1 MSVSTQT
8 NKEHR
13 TQCFLTE
20 MNTWSWC
27 LVIESDCWSLQYGLV
42 QKMVMIKIM
51 PNSGQMH
58 HMLQARPLLEVC
70 TDIWATKATW
80 P

>member
-1 MSVSTQT
+1 MQNSKRPKQISVSTQT
-8 NKEHR
+8 NKEHG

-42 QKMVMIKIM
+42 QKVVMIKNNAQFRADA
-51 PNSGQMH
+51 PYAAG
-58 HMLQARPLLEVC
+58 
-70 TDIWATKATW
+70 
-80 P
+80 